1 MRILPLS
8 IPLNENEIKIKN
20 YSPSSLSIPQ
30 GALQLQLNCLKIK
43 IGKLNFWARKDFFPL
58 FLREKNIKTWMPGG
72 WRPLLVQSHLSWTR
86 LLINSPSQN
95 EIVGRFPGRVHSR
108 VVRLFP
114 VWTPSKTVTVAIDL
128 CNVNGLVAV
137 HWPNLYKKRQVQ
149 YDAPKSP
156 IPMTNKKIT
165 VIHPSDEQTAKHSV
179 LSSHAISFIK
189 SLIT

>member
-95 EIVGRFPGRVHSR
+95 EIVGRFPGRVHSL

-114 VWTPSKTVTVAIDL
+114 VWTPSQTPTNVIDL
-128 CNVNGLVAV
+128 CFMNGSVAV
-137 HWPNLYKKRQVQ
+137 HWPNLFERKAKWACYVELEQQRQF
-149 YDAPKSP
+149 
-156 IPMTNKKIT
+156 T
-165 VIHPSDEQTAKHSV
+165 VIHPLDEQAAKHFV
-179 LSSHAISFIK
+179 LSSHAICDIQ
-189 SLIT
+189 SLMK